1 MSAAPAKPPAPAK
14 PDQTLRPALEA
25 LASADP
31 LFAEAYER
39 CGLPPERG
47 HPPGFDGLVRIIAA
61 QQVSAGAARAIVARL
76 AERFPALTP
85 EAALSAG
92 PEGLRACGLSRPKVA
107 YCLGLA
113 EASQTGALD
122 FAALERMEDEEAI
135 SALVSV
141 KGVGRWTAE
150 VYLLFSLK
158 RPDVFPGGDLALQAG
173 VQRLLNLTER
183 PGPEA
188 AAEVAAA
195 RWRPHRSA
203 AARFLWHYYHH
214 EAGF

>member
-1 MSAAPAKPPAPAK
+1 MTATAPL
-14 PDQTLRPALEA
+14 PDESLRPALEA
-25 LASADP
+25 LAAGDAS
-31 LFAEAYER
+31 FARAYAA

-47 HPPGFDGLVRIIAA
+47 HPPGYEGLVRIIAA
-61 QQVSAGAARAIVARL
+61 QQVSAGAARAIVGRL
-76 AERFPALTP
+76 AESVPSLTP
-85 EAALSAG
+85 EAALAAG
-92 PEGLRACGLSRPKVA
+92 PEVFRASGFSRPKIA

-113 EASQTGALD
+113 EASLSGDLD
-122 FAALERMEDEEAI
+122 FAALERMEDEAAI
-135 SALVSV
+135 THLVAA

-173 VQRLLNLTER
+173 VQRLLGLEAR
-183 PGPEA
+183 PDAEA
-188 AAEVAAA
+188 AAGIAGE

-203 AARFLWHYYHH
+203 AARFLWHFYHH